1 MFNPTLPTVSFAPV
15 EYMIC
20 NWKLVVAKKVRYI
33 FFLSYVKEIVIT
45 LGSCEENGKLI
56 QLLKSLLIMKDQ
68 KCNRGAWK
76 MNLFTSLVEL

>member
-1 MFNPTLPTVSFAPV
+1 MFNPTLPTTSFGPL

-20 NWKLVVAKKVRYI
+20 NWKLVAAKKVRYI

-56 QLLKSLLIMKDQ
+56 QLEPVVCSVLPNEFLYQ
-68 KCNRGAWK
+68 
-76 MNLFTSLVEL
+76 LFV